1 MGNTFGHAGN
11 LIFGR
16 AGIGGMTLVGETE
29 GGDALGAN
37 VGCGKS
43 VVVIGGRVV
52 VEEVGCFEEEIVSL
66 VVIIIGGG
74 GESGNFVVEGGEKEG
89 WAAACSRL
97 GFWEGVRR

>member
-1 MGNTFGHAGN
+1 MGNTFGHTGN

-43 VVVIGGRVV
+43 VVIGGRVVV

-66 VVIIIGGG
+66 VIIIIGGG